1 MKPTRKINY
10 ITFQIS
16 DVKWYKHLDL
26 RFFIFR
32 ALVCVSLVLKIINFD
47 RVAVLICSVVIFC

>member
-1 MKPTRKINY
+1 M
-10 ITFQIS
+10 TFQIS
-16 DVKWYKHLDL
+16 AVKWFKLLDL

-32 ALVCVSLVLKIINFD
+32 ALVCVSLVLKIIKLY